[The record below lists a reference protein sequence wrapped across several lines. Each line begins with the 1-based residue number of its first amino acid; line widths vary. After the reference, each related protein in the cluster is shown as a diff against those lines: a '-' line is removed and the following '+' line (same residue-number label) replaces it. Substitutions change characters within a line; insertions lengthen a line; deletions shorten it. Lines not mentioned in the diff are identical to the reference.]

1 MFRKLAEFDDV
12 VDKKRPFIRHYCFLV
27 HGFLGID
34 EEMSYI
40 EEAIKRSLDVYSSNA
55 MSKKQSEVLIYKIK
69 TNHGKTRDGIIKGG
83 KRVAKEVLDIILN
96 DSICN
101 VGQDKHC
108 GCAIKTI
115 SFVGHSLGGLYS
127 RYAIAEINAQ
137 VPDHFHFNIFC
148 TTATPHIGISSH
160 TYFPL
165 PRALERVVAVVL
177 GKTGKHLFRTKRK
190 NDIVKQ
196 MCLSPH
202 YLTPLSHF
210 RTRIAYSNTFGSDFV
225 VPTKTSAF
233 LHGSTMH
240 KVVGNVLED
249 RQDNDAFLLSAFTK
263 QTYNVQRVPPE
274 VMKNDRSSKTDEHL
288 QMSKS
293 LDSLGWKKVFVDVRH
308 LSPIKHIRPPL
319 SKRNS
324 RKALSESIS
333 SKTLSCTQSS
343 SLSDNLSDTS
353 STTKTSY
360 DTELESEELA
370 KLLSKGDSISLPVG
384 HTVMIANSKTK
395 FSARMN
401 AGGKAVMNSLAQD
414 FVQELLDWDQ

>member
-1 MFRKLAEFDDV
+1 MDRKQVEVDDGV
-12 VDKKRPFIRHYCFLV
+12 KTIRHYCFLV
-27 HGFLGID
+27 HGFLGNK

-40 EEAIKRSLDVYSSNA
+40 EQAIKRSLDIYSND
-55 MSKKQSEVLIYKIK
+55 KIRKEQSEVLIYKIK

-96 DSICN
+96 DSIRN
-101 VGQDKHC
+101 VGEDEQY
-108 GCAIKTI
+108 GNVIKTI

-137 VPDHFHFNIFC
+137 VPDYFHFNIFC
-148 TTATPHIGISSH
+148 TTATPHLGVSSH

-165 PRALERVVAVVL
+165 PRTLERVVAVVL

-190 NDIVKQ
+190 NDILKQ

-202 YLTPLSHF
+202 YLTPLSRF
-210 RTRIAYSNTFGSDFV
+210 RTRMAYSNSFGSDFV

-233 LHGSTMH
+233 LHGNTMH
-240 KVVGNVLED
+240 KVVGNILED
-249 RQDNDAFLLSAFTK
+249 RQDKDAFLLSAFTE
-263 QTYNVQRVPPE
+263 QTYDEQKVPME
-274 VMKNDRSSKTDEHL
+274 VMKNDGISKTDEYL
-288 QMSKS
+288 EMSKS

-324 RKALSESIS
+324 RRELCESIS
-333 SKTLSCTQSS
+333 SKTLSCTQGSN
-343 SLSDNLSDTS
+343 LSDDLSDTS
-353 STTKTSY
+353 STTKMSF
-360 DTELESEELA
+360 DTEFESGELA
-370 KLLSKGDSISLPVG
+370 KLLSKGDSISIPVG
-384 HTVMIANSKTK
+384 HTVMIANSKSK

-401 AGGKAVMNSLAQD
+401 AGGKSVMNSFAQD
-414 FVQELLDWDQ
+414 FVQEMLDWNQ

>member
-1 MFRKLAEFDDV
+1 MG
-12 VDKKRPFIRHYCFLV
+12 KRPSIRHYCFLV
-27 HGFLGID
+27 HGFLGNK

-40 EEAIKRSLDVYSSNA
+40 EEAIKRSLDIYSRDTI
-55 MSKKQSEVLIYKIK
+55 SKERSKVLIYKIK

-83 KRVAKEVLDIILN
+83 ERVAQEVLHIILN

-101 VGQDKHC
+101 LEQDDRC
-108 GCAIKTI
+108 GGIIKTI

-127 RYAIAEINAQ
+127 RYAIAEINAK

-160 TYFPL
+160 TYLPL

-190 NDIVKQ
+190 NDIVKE
-196 MCLSPH
+196 MCLSHH
-202 YLTPLSHF
+202 YLTPLSQF
-210 RTRIAYSNTFGSDFV
+210 RTRMTYSNTFGSDFL

-249 RQDNDAFLLSAFTK
+249 RQDKDAFLLSAFTE
-263 QTYNVQRVPPE
+263 QTYDEHRVPPE
-274 VMKNDRSSKTDEHL
+274 VVKNDRSSKAEEYL
-288 QMSKS
+288 RMSKS

-324 RKALSESIS
+324 RKELCESIS
-333 SKTLSCTQSS
+333 SKTLCSTQSS
-343 SLSDNLSDTS
+343 NLSDSLSDTS
-353 STTKTSY
+353 STTKMSY
-360 DTELESEELA
+360 DTEFQSEELA
-370 KLLSKGDSISLPVG
+370 KLLSKGDSISIPFG
-384 HTVMIANSKTK
+384 HIVIIANSKTK

-401 AGGKAVMNSLAQD
+401 AGGKTVMNSFAQD
-414 FVQELLDWDQ
+414 FVQEMLDWDQ